1 MGTSNEPEE
10 QQLQP
15 ISAAL
20 PDSSSSPLRLHS
32 PWWRDPTRLLAIG
45 GALALRGQQALTGK
59 ELIGEWMLGL
69 VLLTTLAPEV
79 AKGVLALA
87 KRGK

>member
-1 MGTSNEPEE
+1 MGNSDE
-10 QQLQP
+10 QQHQP
-15 ISAAL
+15 ISADL
-20 PDSSSSPLRLHS
+20 SESPSSSARLLS

-45 GALALRGQQALTGK
+45 GALALRGQQALTDK

-69 VLLTTLAPEV
+69 TLLATLAPEV

-87 KRGK
+87 RGRK